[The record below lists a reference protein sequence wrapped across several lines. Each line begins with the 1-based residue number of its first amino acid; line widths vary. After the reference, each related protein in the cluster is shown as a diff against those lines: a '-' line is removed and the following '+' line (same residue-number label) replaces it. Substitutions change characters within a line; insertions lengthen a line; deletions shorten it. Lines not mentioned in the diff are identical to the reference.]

1 MSERCLDAYIIF
13 LVVGSSTTE
22 YSKNDLLTVIN
33 FFFLAIF
40 FPMFFLPKK
49 QSAASS
55 RRRGHVAVIIPRIDA
70 HLVDRQT
77 AGRIFNSA
85 YHCTRGAATG
95 LWEKFSE
102 PVLRCATSFAHRFLQ
117 ARR

>member
-1 MSERCLDAYIIF
+1 MLIYNFF
-13 LVVGSSTTE
+13 LVGGSCTIE
-22 YSKNDLLTVIN
+22 YSENDLLTVIII
-33 FFFLAIF
+33 FFLAIF

-77 AGRIFNSA
+77 AGRIFNSS
-85 YHCTRGAATG
+85 Y
-95 LWEKFSE
+95 L
-102 PVLRCATSFAHRFLQ
+102 
-117 ARR
+117 